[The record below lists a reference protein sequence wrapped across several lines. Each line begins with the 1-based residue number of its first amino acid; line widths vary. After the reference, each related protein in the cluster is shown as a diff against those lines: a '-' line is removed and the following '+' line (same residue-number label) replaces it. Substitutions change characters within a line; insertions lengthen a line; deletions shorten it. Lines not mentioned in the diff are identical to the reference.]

1 MIGDDILLNKLSVL
15 AVNTSTTQSTPSID
29 GAMYSHALF
38 LVIATTGGSQTISFL
53 VQDSDDNSSFA
64 NVSGIATLT
73 IPADKTLTNRTLLID
88 HSKVR
93 RYVRLRIVHTGGA
106 TMSSAAV
113 LQQNNKQS
121 AGVAPDVIF

>member
-1 MIGDDILLNKLSVL
+1 MIGDDISLNKLTAL
-15 AVNTSTTQSTPSID
+15 AVNTSTTQSTPGID
-29 GAMYSHALF
+29 GSMYSHALF
-38 LVIATTGGSQTISFL
+38 LVVASTGVGQTISFL

-64 NVSGIATLT
+64 NVAGISTLT
-73 IPADKTLTNRTLLID
+73 IPASKTLTNRTLLID

-106 TMSSAAV
+106 VMSSAAV

-121 AGVAPDVIF
+121 AGVAPDVVF